1 MKKLISIIISSLLI
15 LSMAILLSSCGETS
29 ILVESILKTDENFS
43 GTRTLNINLP
53 SSIGVDTAISKL
65 NDSMPDIGSYN
76 GCITIEDIS
85 TKDNPNRIS
94 YVISFSSRDD
104 YTQKVSALLGKEVTV
119 NLASPDNI
127 LTSGTRYTEDFDA
140 TELLSWITNVFT
152 KEFNL
157 EAVSY
162 NFESNVIDLNGSLF
176 TTNSTA
182 YVNEVEG
189 YSIEKL
195 TISTTNSKKDVYDRE
210 FVFQISEDVMKSD
223 EEKIKIY
230 FENNTN
236 DLAQYSGWTSKGS
249 YEEYTV
255 IFQGLSVTELQNV
268 TNIMLDVPDGTIE
281 YGDFTNSSTPLS
293 EGLTFQEKINAM
305 NFMGTNKSMPVV
317 EYNYS
322 VPTNTTHGEGSVLE
336 NGSWVN
342 KGSWQD
348 FTYTLN
354 FENGTQSIHIPDGIQ
369 YEISGI
375 NFYLNNNGGDSFKR
389 TVDILYAKNNQDG
402 LNYSYNFFKNKGA
415 TVSKEETDNNF
426 ICRVE
431 TEGSALDISKKTAR
445 YFGGG
450 NYMNYSYK
458 QNAFDISDNTALI
471 DYINIGYMLTT
482 ENAEK
487 PMTYTVTKSGEENVN
502 RVFLDSSNKKTL
514 DRPDEN
520 GAFAVSFTGG
530 NASIAY
536 NGTIA
541 DWSKVILFTIVS
553 CIITLLAAVSAVYF
567 IRKSLRT
574 VKVNKTNLS
583 EQKLISDKKNKKR
596 KKSKNE

>member
-1 MKKLISIIISSLLI
+1 MKKLISIIISALLI
-15 LSMAILLSSCGETS
+15 FSVAILLAGCGETS
-29 ILVESILKTDENFS
+29 ISVESILKTDENFS
-43 GTRTLNINLP
+43 GTRTLNIKLP
-53 SSIGVDTAISKL
+53 SSIGVGTAISKL
-65 NDSMPDIGSYN
+65 NSSMPDMDSYSGS
-76 GCITIEDIS
+76 ITVEDIS
-85 TKDNPNRIS
+85 TEENPNRIS

-104 YTQKVSALLGKEVTV
+104 YVQKVSKLLGKEITV
-119 NLASPDNI
+119 NIATPDNI
-127 LTSGTRYTEDFDA
+127 LTTGTRYTEDFDA
-140 TELLSWITNVFT
+140 TELLSWITNVFIE
-152 KEFNL
+152 EFNL
-157 EAVSY
+157 EDVSY
-162 NFESNVIDLNGSLF
+162 NFESNVIDLDGSLF

-189 YSIEKL
+189 NAIEKL
-195 TISTTNSKKDVYDRE
+195 TISTTNSKKNVYDRV
-210 FVFQISEDVMKSD
+210 FVFQISEDVMKGA

-236 DLAQYSGWTSKGS
+236 ELAQYRGWTSKGS

-255 IFQGLSVTELQNV
+255 IYQGLSVTELQNV

-305 NFMGTNKSMPVV
+305 NFMGKNKSMPLV

-336 NGSWVN
+336 NGSWIN
-342 KGSWQD
+342 KGNWQD

-354 FENGTQSIHIPDGIQ
+354 IENGAENIHIPDGIQ

-389 TVDILYAKNNQDG
+389 TVDILYAKDNQDG
-402 LNYSYNFFKNKGA
+402 LSYSYNFFKNKGA
-415 TVSKEETDNNF
+415 NVSKDETDNNF

-450 NYMNYSYK
+450 NYMDYSYK
-458 QNAFDISDNTALI
+458 QNAFDISDNTTLI

-482 ENAEK
+482 ENSEK

-502 RVFLDSSNKKTL
+502 RVSVDSSNTQTIDKAN
-514 DRPDEN
+514 EN
-520 GAFAVSFTGG
+520 GAFVVNFTGG
-530 NASIAY
+530 NASVSY
-536 NGTIA
+536 SGTIA
-541 DWSKVILFTIVS
+541 DWGKVTLFAVIS
-553 CIITLLAAVSAVYF
+553 CIITLSTAVLAVYF
-567 IRKSLRT
+567 IRKSLR
-574 VKVNKTNLS
+574 VSKAIQNNVSN
-583 EQKLISDKKNKKR
+583 QKLFENKK
-596 KKSKNE
+596 KKEKR

>member
-1 MKKLISIIISSLLI
+1 MKKLISIIISALLI
-15 LSMAILLSSCGETS
+15 FSVAILLAGCGETS
-29 ILVESILKTDENFS
+29 ISVESILKTDENFS
-43 GTRTLNINLP
+43 GTRTLNIKLP
-53 SSIGVDTAISKL
+53 SSIGVGTAISKL
-65 NDSMPDIGSYN
+65 NSSMPDMDSYSGS
-76 GCITIEDIS
+76 ITVEDIS
-85 TKDNPNRIS
+85 TEENPNRIS
-94 YVISFSSRDD
+94 YVISFSSRAD
-104 YTQKVSALLGKEVTV
+104 YVQKVSKLLGKEITV
-119 NLASPDNI
+119 NLATPDNI
-127 LTSGTRYTEDFDA
+127 LTTGTRYTEDFDA
-140 TELLSWITNVFT
+140 TELLSWITNVFIE
-152 KEFNL
+152 EFNL

-162 NFESNVIDLNGSLF
+162 NFESNVIDLDGSLF

-189 YSIEKL
+189 NAIEKL
-195 TISTTNSKKDVYDRE
+195 TISTTNSKKNVYDRV
-210 FVFQISEDVMKSD
+210 FVFQILEDVMKGAED
-223 EEKIKIY
+223 KIKIY

-236 DLAQYSGWTSKGS
+236 ELAQYRGWTSKGS

-255 IFQGLSVTELQNV
+255 IYQGLSVTELQNV

-305 NFMGTNKSMPVV
+305 NFMGKNKSMPVV

-342 KGSWQD
+342 KGNWQD

-354 FENGTQSIHIPDGIQ
+354 IENGAENIHIPDGIQ

-389 TVDILYAKNNQDG
+389 TVDILYAKDNQDG
-402 LNYSYNFFKNKGA
+402 LSYSYNFFKNKGA
-415 TVSKEETDNNF
+415 TVSKDETDNNF

-450 NYMNYSYK
+450 NYMDYSYK
-458 QNAFDISDNTALI
+458 QNAFDISDKTTLI
-471 DYINIGYMLTT
+471 DYINIGYMLTI
-482 ENAEK
+482 ENSEK

-502 RVFLDSSNKKTL
+502 RVSVDSSNTQTIDKAN
-514 DRPDEN
+514 EN
-520 GAFAVSFTGG
+520 GAFVVDFTGG
-530 NASIAY
+530 NASVSY
-536 NGTIA
+536 SGTIA
-541 DWSKVILFTIVS
+541 DWGKVTLFAVVS
-553 CIITLLAAVSAVYF
+553 CIITLSAAVLAVYF
-567 IRKSLRT
+567 IRKSLR
-574 VKVNKTNLS
+574 VSKAIQNNVSN
-583 EQKLISDKKNKKR
+583 QKLFENKKR
-596 KKSKNE
+596 KKNDNE